1 MEKAVDREL
10 TKLMLEGLEPEKTV
24 EEQAIEDASFDA
36 EIKEIN
42 DMPVDRTPRERVESL
57 YGKDWTKDMG
67 DDQVNE
73 LLKDIL
79 EDR

>member
-36 EIKEIN
+36 EIKAIN
-42 DMPVDRTPRERVESL
+42 DMPVGYVCEFDFDEITEIR
-57 YGKDWTKDMG
+57 K
-67 DDQVNE
+67 
-73 LLKDIL
+73 
-79 EDR
+79 ED